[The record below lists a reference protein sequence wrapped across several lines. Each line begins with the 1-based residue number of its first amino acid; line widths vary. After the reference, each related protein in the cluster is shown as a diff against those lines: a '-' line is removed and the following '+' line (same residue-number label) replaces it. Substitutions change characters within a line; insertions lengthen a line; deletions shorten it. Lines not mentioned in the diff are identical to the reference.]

1 MAYALRLA
9 LLRIVVDV
17 DALNDLKRKVS
28 EEFSQLMCRVRKG
41 YKPDYEFI
49 LEEISFID
57 LIKNREIDDKLSL
70 TALQYYLNNKWQIIQ
85 S

>member
-1 MAYALRLA
+1 M
-9 LLRIVVDV
+9 DV
-17 DALNDLKRKVS
+17 DALNKLKLKVS
-28 EEFSQLMCRVRKG
+28 EELYSLLCKVKKG
-41 YKPDYEFI
+41 HHLNYEFI

-57 LIKNREIDDKLSL
+57 LIQNKDIDEKLSL